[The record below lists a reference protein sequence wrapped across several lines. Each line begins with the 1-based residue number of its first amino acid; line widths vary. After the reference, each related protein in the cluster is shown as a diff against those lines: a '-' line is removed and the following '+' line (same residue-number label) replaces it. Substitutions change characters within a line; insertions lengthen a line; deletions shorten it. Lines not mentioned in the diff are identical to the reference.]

1 MKKIEF
7 NVRHW
12 KIKKKPS
19 FTFWFTLATVI
30 IALLTAIGS
39 FFIVRLLNRVYEDL
53 EIPDYVMVVIITLV
67 SGILLSFLV
76 GLLILLPINRLKEA
90 MSEVTD
96 GNLDVKVKEKS
107 IFDEVEDMNH
117 YFNMMMNEL
126 RKIETIQS
134 DFVSN
139 VSHEFKTP
147 LNAIEGY
154 LTLLSYDDISEE
166 EKKNIIEKIYFNTQR
181 MNELVNNVLLLSKIE
196 SNGVN
201 RDKKLFSLDEQ
212 IRKSIIYLEPK
223 WSKKGIELDVEL
235 DEIYYNENEGILAHV
250 WNNLISNAIKFSPD
264 GSKIKIELKVE
275 NEIII
280 FSVSDEGPG
289 IDENNIDSIFRKF
302 YQADT
307 SHKQEGNGLG
317 LSLVKQILDLYN
329 GQIEVKNLEPKG
341 CIFSV
346 YLNK

>member
-1 MKKIEF
+1 MKKINF
-7 NVRHW
+7 KVKHW
-12 KIKKKPS
+12 KLKKKPS

-30 IALLTAIGS
+30 VALLTAIGA
-39 FFIVRLLNRVYEDL
+39 FFIVGLLNKVYESL
-53 EIPDYVMVVIITLV
+53 EIPDYVMIIVIILV
-67 SGILLSFLV
+67 SGFLLSFLV
-76 GLLILLPINRLKEA
+76 GFLILLPINRLKEA
-90 MSEVTD
+90 MNEVTE
-96 GNLDVKVKEKS
+96 GNLNVSVKEKS

-154 LTLLSYDDISEE
+154 LTLLSYENITEE

-196 SNGVN
+196 SDGVN
-201 RDKKLFSLDEQ
+201 REKKMFSLDEQ

-223 WSKKGIELDVEL
+223 WSKKNIELDVNLE
-235 DEIYYNENEGILAHV
+235 EIYYEENEGILAHV
-250 WNNLISNAIKFSPD
+250 WNNLINNAIKFTPNN
-264 GSKIKIELKVE
+264 SKIIIDLKIEKEMIV
-275 NEIII
+275 
-280 FSVSDEGPG
+280 FSISDEGPG
-289 IDENNIDSIFRKF
+289 INENDVDSLFRKF
-302 YQADT
+302 YQGDT

-317 LSLVKQILDLYN
+317 LSLVKQIIDLYD
-329 GQIEVKNLEPKG
+329 GHIEVKNTNPRG
-341 CIFSV
+341 CMFSV

>member
-1 MKKIEF
+1 MKKINF
-7 NVRHW
+7 NMKNW
-12 KIKKKPS
+12 KLKKKPS
-19 FTFWFTLATVI
+19 FTFWFILATVV

-39 FFIVRLLNRVYEDL
+39 YFIVGLLNQVHEKL
-53 EIPDYVMVVIITLV
+53 VIPDYVMVIIITLV
-67 SGILLSFLV
+67 SGFLLSFLV
-76 GLLILLPINRLKEA
+76 GYLILLPINRLKAA
-90 MSEVTD
+90 MNEVTE
-96 GNLDVKVKEKS
+96 GNLDVNIKEKS

-154 LTLLSYDDISEE
+154 LTLLSYDDISDE
-166 EKKNIIEKIYFNTQR
+166 EKKSIIEKIYFNTQR

-196 SNGVN
+196 SSGVN
-201 RDKKLFSLDEQ
+201 REKKLFSLDEQ

-223 WSKKGIELDVEL
+223 WAKKNIEFDVNLE
-235 DEIYYNENEGILAHV
+235 EIYYNENEGILAHV
-250 WNNLISNAIKFSPD
+250 WNNLISNAIKFTPEE
-264 GSKIKIELKVE
+264 SKIKIVLKIE
-275 NEIII
+275 NDIII
-280 FSVSDEGPG
+280 FSVLDEGPG
-289 IDENNIDSIFRKF
+289 VDESDISSLFRKF
-302 YQADT
+302 YQGDT

-317 LSLVKQILDLYN
+317 LSLVKQIIDLY
-329 GQIEVKNLEPKG
+329 GGKIEVKNIDPKG
-341 CIFSV
+341 CMFSV

>member
-1 MKKIEF
+1 MKKINF
-7 NVRHW
+7 KVKRW
-12 KIKKKPS
+12 KLKKKPS

-39 FFIVRLLNRVYEDL
+39 FFIVGLLNRVYGNL
-53 EIPDYVMVVIITLV
+53 EIPDYVMVIIITFV
-67 SGILLSFLV
+67 SGFILSFLV
-76 GLLILLPINRLKEA
+76 GYLILLPINRLKEA
-90 MSEVTD
+90 MNEVTE
-96 GNLDVKVKEKS
+96 GNLNVKVKERS

-117 YFNMMMNEL
+117 YFNMMMDEL
-126 RKIETIQS
+126 GKIETIQS

-154 LTLLSYDDISEE
+154 LTLLSYDGITEE
-166 EKKNIIEKIYFNTQR
+166 EKKNIIEKIYYNTQK

-196 SNGVN
+196 SSAVN
-201 RDKKLFSLDEQ
+201 REKKLFSLDEQ

-223 WSKKGIELDVEL
+223 WSKKNIEFDVDL

-250 WNNLISNAIKFSPD
+250 WNNLISNAIKFTPEN
-264 GSKIKIELKVE
+264 SKVTITLKVE
-275 NEIII
+275 DDIIV
-280 FSVSDEGPG
+280 FAVADEGPG
-289 IDENNIDSIFRKF
+289 VNESDIDSLFRRF
-302 YQADT
+302 YQGDT

-317 LSLVKQILDLYN
+317 LSLVKQILDLYE
-329 GQIEVKNLEPKG
+329 GKIEVKNIQPHG
-341 CIFSV
+341 CKFIV